1 MKKIATI
8 TASVIIAG
16 VLCYLGLSGYIWYY
30 DSQRIKKNDVRLS
43 AVAENNKVLSFFSEK
58 RLRLLPYALG
68 GVALLRRFSRCQT
81 ADGL

>member
-8 TASVIIAG
+8 TASVITAG

-43 AVAENNKVLSFFSEK
+43 AVAENNKVLSFLVKKVATIAIRPRRSCPFTPFFP
-58 RLRLLPYALG
+58 LPN
-68 GVALLRRFSRCQT
+68 S
-81 ADGL
+81 

>member
-8 TASVIIAG
+8 TASVITAG

-43 AVAENNKVLSFFSEK
+43 AVAENNKVLSF
-58 RLRLLPYALG
+58 
-68 GVALLRRFSRCQT
+68 
-81 ADGL
+81 

>member
-8 TASVIIAG
+8 TASVITAG

-43 AVAENNKVLSFFSEK
+43 AVAENNKVLSFLMKKVATIATRPRRSCPFTP
-58 RLRLLPYALG
+58 LFPLPN
-68 GVALLRRFSRCQT
+68 S
-81 ADGL
+81 